1 MSKFPDWFKR
11 AYKRWTRSHPGG
23 EDFLAFCAWVGYPP
37 ALILDWIQ
45 GDAIPNGHEALNL
58 ASILGKKVY
67 TVLDIPQPDVEIFK
81 VSEFF
86 SELNGIYR
94 ARLARILW
102 EAAQEMQEKGIPASS
117 EQGMQIVIEAFRNG
131 GFDMGKGSLSQ

>member
-45 GDAIPNGHEALNL
+45 GDAIPNGHEAWNL
-58 ASILGKKVY
+58 ALLFGKKVY
-67 TVLDIPQPDVEIFK
+67 AILDMAAPDGEIFK
-81 VSEFF
+81 ISETFIEQKG
-86 SELNGIYR
+86 SHR
-94 ARLARILW
+94 ARLVKILW
-102 EAAQEMQEKGIPASS
+102 EATEEIREKGVLASS
-117 EQGMQIVIEAFRNG
+117 EQGMLIVIEAYRKSG
-131 GFDMGKGSLSQ
+131 LDVGKGSLSH